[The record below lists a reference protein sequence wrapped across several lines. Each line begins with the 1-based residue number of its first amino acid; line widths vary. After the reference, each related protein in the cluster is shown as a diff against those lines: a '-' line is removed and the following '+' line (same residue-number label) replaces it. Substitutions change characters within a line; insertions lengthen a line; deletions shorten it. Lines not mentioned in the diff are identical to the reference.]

1 MKNKCYI
8 KGSNRFFL
16 RTNQKRTFYITAV
29 NKIVK
34 MSSVGYCF
42 NICQTIDKNIV
53 KERRTSISDSQTST
67 NLTKTGTLIFGRRFS
82 LSHLAQPIMNLSS
95 QSQND
100 PSSTPSSPGN

>member
-1 MKNKCYI
+1 
-8 KGSNRFFL
+8 
-16 RTNQKRTFYITAV
+16 
-29 NKIVK
+29 

-42 NICQTIDKNIV
+42 NICRTVDKNIV
-53 KERRTSISDSQTST
+53 KERRTSISNPQTST
-67 NLTKTGTLIFGRRFS
+67 DLKQTGALVFGRRFS